1 MSRKGTSVER
11 QITEM
16 MAGYTE
22 INTDYK
28 KLDAQNAAREAG
40 AKTSHEIAGSVKI
53 TQSETYKKYKGIYM
67 ELGHFVRSE
76 GLGNDL
82 MKSINPES
90 VRLYLDYKLDEGL
103 TNNALQGICSAVNK
117 LDNIMNNVDGGQ
129 RDWSGIVQECRDY
142 ARSNAPDTSD
152 EVRRYENPTAVIDA
166 IADDRCKLAAE
177 IQYATGLRVSDAI
190 LIRINPDDTVSIVS
204 KAGYRDP
211 HYDRIPQD
219 LMDRIKAYAGGK
231 DMVRITTY
239 SHYAYELR
247 KACNAVGE
255 HYTGTHAWR
264 HTYANESYHRHRA
277 EGMSHD
283 EARAAVSKEL
293 FHERLDVVDRYIGL

>member
-22 INTDYK
+22 IDTNYK
-28 KLDAQNAAREAG
+28 KLDAQNAARENG

-53 TQSETYKKYKGIYM
+53 TQSATYEKYKLVYM
-67 ELGHFVRSE
+67 ELGHFARAE

-82 MKSINPES
+82 MRAINPDS
-90 VRLYLDYKLDEGL
+90 VQAYLDQKLSEGL
-103 TNNALQGICSAVNK
+103 TNNTLQGICSAINK
-117 LDNIMNNVDGGQ
+117 LDDIMNNVDGGR

-142 ARSNAPDTSD
+142 ARSNAPDTAT

-166 IADDRCKLAAE
+166 IGDEKCKLAAE
-177 IQYATGLRVSDAI
+177 IQYATGLRVSDVHFF
-190 LIRINPDDTVSIVS
+190 RINPDDTLSIVS

-211 HYDRIPQD
+211 HYKIPD
-219 LMDRIKAYAGGK
+219 NLMERLKEFAAGK
-231 DMVRITTY
+231 DRYTLINY
-239 SHYAYELR
+239 NHYAYELK
-247 KACNAVGE
+247 KACAAVGE
-255 HYTGTHAWR
+255 NYTGTHAWR
-264 HTYANESYHRHRA
+264 HTYAYESYHRHRA